1 MIEVPPLPNPD
12 VETDWAELSC
22 LFRKNQSLSRS
33 EVEKALEEAGV
44 DDPELTIENIWRE
57 ITWRHYITPESHP
70 IIASQDRLQRVR
82 TWRRA
87 FSYAFMLLLTCQSF
101 YESTRVSKR
110 QWPKTAKLFERLTT
124 AAMERYLGRA
134 INIGA
139 PRRGGVPRSFKKCL
153 DFICD
158 KTKELRGPV
167 SQFRKWSKDE
177 GVDVIS
183 WHPFDERSGQVIIL
197 VQCGAGAT
205 WQEKTMEISLP
216 VWREYIDFVTDPMTA
231 LAFPDVCHNDWM
243 YLSKQSGVLL
253 DRLRIASLVPKNMT
267 FPLRR
272 ELIDWSKQQLRGLQW
287 AT

>member
-12 VETDWAELSC
+12 VEADWAELSC
-22 LFRKNQSLSRS
+22 LFGKNQSLSRT
-33 EVEKALEEAGV
+33 EVERALEEAGV
-44 DDPELTIENIWRE
+44 GAPELAIENIWRE
-57 ITWRHYITPESHP
+57 ITWRHFIAPNTHP
-70 IIASQDRLQRVR
+70 IIASAGLLQRVR

-101 YESTRVSKR
+101 YESTRISKR
-110 QWPKTAKLFERLTT
+110 EWSKTAKLFERLVT
-124 AAMERYLGRA
+124 AAMVRYLGQA

-139 PRRGGVPRSFKKCL
+139 PRGGRVPRSFIKCL

-158 KTKELRGPV
+158 KIGELRGRV

-177 GVDVIS
+177 GVDVIA
-183 WHPFDERSGQVIIL
+183 WRRFDERSGQVIVL
-197 VQCGAGAT
+197 VQCGAGAK
-205 WQEKTMEISLP
+205 WQGKTMEISVP

-231 LAFPDVCHNDWM
+231 LAFPNVCHSDWM
-243 YLSKQSGVLL
+243 YLSKQSGILL

-267 FPLRR
+267 FPLRK
-272 ELIDWSKQQLRGLQW
+272 ELIDWSKRQLRGLLW